1 MILGVERDAEYDEAS
16 VRCARDIAKQLL
28 SYPASEFKVLMGGGS
43 SYLMEKSRNGS
54 RGDGTNIDLEWQRLG
69 GSRKILRTPSD
80 LAQVNAANDEK
91 LLGIFSESHFPYYL
105 SERMENKRTV
115 PRLREMTEKAIEV
128 LQRDDQG
135 FFLVV
140 EGEPWHHFHARRH
153 SLIVR
158 TGPETCSINFK
169 GGPLA
174 MPNPYTSLVQM
185 IKESSKVQHREENAI
200 TEVTNWVPA
209 MFFATGPGY
218 KNGFGERSNSDID
231 ILRDMRIKKMMV
243 VVAPLQMNDL
253 IDFTPSIAALLASVV
268 YLQNKGTSSP
278 LKQVFSG

>member
-1 MILGVERDAEYDEAS
+1 MSMGFVTTTRITHATPAALYAKASRLGVERDAEYDEAS

-140 EGEPWHHFHARRH
+140 EG
-153 SLIVR
+153 
-158 TGPETCSINFK
+158 G
-169 GGPLA
+169 
-174 MPNPYTSLVQM
+174 
-185 IKESSKVQHREENAI
+185 
-200 TEVTNWVPA
+200 
-209 MFFATGPGY
+209 
-218 KNGFGERSNSDID
+218 
-231 ILRDMRIKKMMV
+231 
-243 VVAPLQMNDL
+243 L
-253 IDFTPSIAALLASVV
+253 IDMAEHENWMHMAFSEV
-268 YLQNKGTSSP
+268 YEFEEAIR
-278 LKQVFSG
+278 V